1 MRKLLVSAC
10 LLGEPLRYDGDDN
23 KSKVSHLQSK
33 LTQWMEEGRL
43 VAVCPETMGGLPTP
57 RTPAEAE
64 QGGGK
69 AVLSG
74 TARVLTYNGED
85 VTASFIEGAEK
96 ALAVAQ
102 RHDCQGALLAAR
114 SPSCGSGEIYDG
126 THSRVITSGDGITT
140 ALLKCHD
147 IVCFTPDMA
156 DQLIAWMESEHV

>member
-85 VTASFIEGAEK
+85 VTPSFIEGAEK

-102 RHDCQGALLAAR
+102 RHHCQGALLAPPHADLAR
-114 SPSCGSGEIYDG
+114 SMTGRIPESL
-126 THSRVITSGDGITT
+126 HPAMASRPR
-140 ALLKCHD
+140 
-147 IVCFTPDMA
+147 F
-156 DQLIAWMESEHV
+156 